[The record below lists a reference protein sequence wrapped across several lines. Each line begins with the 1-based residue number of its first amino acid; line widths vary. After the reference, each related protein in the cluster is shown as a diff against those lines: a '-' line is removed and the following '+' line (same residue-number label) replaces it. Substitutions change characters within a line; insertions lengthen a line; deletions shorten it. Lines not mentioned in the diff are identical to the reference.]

1 MADSSDTTGLNS
13 RSRSP
18 EMRDAGGS
26 DRERFVETAARL
38 AAEVYD
44 FHERWA
50 LESGTPLEMIVRR
63 TPMLDEE
70 VRELKEEVERP
81 AAEFNEAAMAE
92 EAADVLFVA
101 LGHMEQLGAMGLVG
115 MDTVTAKNIAKT
127 TKSHFKHPVSGKVT
141 RIGRKLDP
149 SDTPASRGVTLEGD
163 APS

>member
-1 MADSSDTTGLNS
+1 MPKSPDPSSTLEQTGLIGQ
-13 RSRSP
+13 P
-18 EMRDAGGS
+18 
-26 DRERFVETAARL
+26 DRERFVNTAARL

-50 LESGTPLEMIVRR
+50 LESGTPLEVIIKR

-81 AAEFNEAAMAE
+81 VSEFDEVAMAE

-101 LGHMEQLGAMGLVG
+101 LGHMEQLGAVGLNG
-115 MDTVTAKNIAKT
+115 MNAVTAKNVAKT

-141 RIGRKLDP
+141 RIGRKGSP
-149 SDTPASRGVTLEGD
+149 QTESGGRS
-163 APS
+163 